1 LRTWVCKPGQSGADG
16 LDLFLG
22 SAGGEEFHRL
32 RAVEFLDAQ
41 LFVEADEAPE
51 NIGVPLKSAK
61 PIDQPPNTR

>member
-51 NIGVPLKSAK
+51 NIGGAIEIGEAL
-61 PIDQPPNTR
+61 DQPPNTR